1 MQRLSSDLDMA
12 ALVLFGCT
20 VASVLSDPTFNGLPR
35 DLKVVEIFSGV
46 GSVAA
51 AATASGLSSQP
62 FDKFRIEGRTN
73 IPGPSCEDLTVKAG
87 FVNAV
92 KLVMQLAL
100 GGLLWLAP
108 VCSSWVGLNI
118 SRTLRSHKNNF
129 QGDTTYPKVA
139 EGNLQAKARA
149 FFMQLAQFRG
159 IEVILENPPS
169 STIFNFPVLRAAISS
184 MKLVNCVTHRCAF
197 DVSAA
202 KGKRLW
208 KKYKFVG
215 PAAWVQKLAKPCPC
229 QGKNHIY
236 LTERWTDCHGKNR
249 FKGLKTLLD
258 KSAAYPAAM
267 GTAAVKAWL
276 SNTAEKHRAPD
287 SETRGQK
294 RKAVWSTNSWLQPSV
309 SGAVDSR
316 PSSKPHW
323 CLPPAG
329 K

>member
-1 MQRLSSDLDMA
+1 M
-12 ALVLFGCT
+12 
-20 VASVLSDPTFNGLPR
+20 
-35 DLKVVEIFSGV
+35 
-46 GSVAA
+46 VAA
-51 AATASGLSSQP
+51 VARLAASLQ
-62 FDKFRIEGRTN
+62 
-73 IPGPSCEDLTVKAG
+73 
-87 FVNAV
+87 NAV
-92 KLVMQLAL
+92 KLVTQLAL

-139 EGNLQAKARA
+139 EGNLQAKACA

-184 MKLVNCVTHRCAF
+184 MKLVSCVTHRCAF
-197 DVSAA
+197 DVSVA

-208 KKYKFVG
+208 KKCKFMG
-215 PAAWVQKLAKPCPC
+215 PAAWVQKLAKRRPC

-258 KSAAYPAAM
+258 KSAAYPAAL

-276 SNTAEKHRAPD
+276 KHRAP
-287 SETRGQK
+287 ETRGQK